1 MSISFLGKSHIKT
14 QQTAKWRSMIQPRDQ
29 VHYKDNSNGNL
40 SEGPVAEMFIMKMWD
55 TLICCAPA
63 VPLLLLIIL
72 PHGQRHIWESKQP
85 PLKLCCLFIWS
96 PSSLTVFKAVDLF
109 TPKKIYSGTHEPVLL
124 QVGCSRFLPPEI
136 ISCSLCSHSGS
147 YCLSMH
153 SKAPE
158 CLAFKFDQ
166 GTETAANVKA
176 YSCF

>member
-1 MSISFLGKSHIKT
+1 MVICQKVLLQKCYHEDVGYTDLLCTCSPITVVDHLTPWPEAYLGLKIAT
-14 QQTAKWRSMIQPRDQ
+14 T
-29 VHYKDNSNGNL
+29 
-40 SEGPVAEMFIMKMWD
+40 F
-55 TLICCAPA
+55 
-63 VPLLLLIIL
+63 
-72 PHGQRHIWESKQP
+72 
-85 PLKLCCLFIWS
+85 KLCCLFIWS